1 MRKSIDGLMAVI
13 RDTYEMDP
21 YSNSLFLF
29 CGRRCDRIKA
39 LHFEK
44 DGFCLLYKRLDN
56 GRFQWPRNSAEIRNL
71 TRQEYRWLWKGC
83 PLTSPGQSGL
93 PGKRISDLC
102 AKGRKFFFPLWG
114 RKNAA
119 DGLSTCGW
127 NHQDIRRITL
137 PISFG
142 VSFPCGKHSVFY
154 GCRLVEMVCFP
165 HFGFVKMTVPV
176 QRKIRFS
183 AGFPV

>member
-1 MRKSIDGLMAVI
+1 MGGSSGHGILQKSGTLPV
-13 RDTYEMDP
+13 
-21 YSNSLFLF
+21 
-29 CGRRCDRIKA
+29 
-39 LHFEK
+39 
-44 DGFCLLYKRLDN
+44 
-56 GRFQWPRNSAEIRNL
+56 RNTAGS
-71 TRQEYRWLWKGC
+71 WKGC
-83 PLTSPGQSGL
+83 RSTSQRRSGL
-93 PGKRISDLC
+93 PGRRLSDLC
-102 AKGRKFFFPLWG
+102 AKGRKFFFPLWV
-114 RKNAA
+114 RQNAA

-137 PISFG
+137 PISSGF
-142 VSFPCGKHSVFY
+142 SFPCGKHSIFY